1 MRTAVAVTETPVV
14 DAAVRPGRNGDRL
27 WVAVAAVAGLFL
39 VGFIIFVIARHHHP
53 KPVSYPVSPPATL
66 TVGSVA
72 PAFTL
77 PRLGG
82 GTAVSLSGARGTPTI
97 VNFFASWCRNC
108 QAELAAFAQVS
119 ARAHGKLAIIGVDSN
134 DADTA
139 KAQSLLA
146 GARATYPVAIDG
158 AARVATAYLLAAL
171 PVTYFL
177 DAQGRVVHVA
187 FGAQTLR
194 SLNHWA
200 DALTAKAGPS

>member
-1 MRTAVAVTETPVV
+1 MAVTETPAV
-14 DAAVRPGRNGDRL
+14 DAAAKPGRNDDRI
-27 WVAVAAVAGLFL
+27 WMAVAAVAGLFL
-39 VGFIIFVIARHHHP
+39 VGFILFVVTRPHHP
-53 KPVSYPVSPPATL
+53 KPVSYPVAPPAAL
-66 TVGSVA
+66 AVGSVA
-72 PAFTL
+72 PDFTL

-82 GTAVSLSGARGTPTI
+82 GAAISLSGARGTPTI

-119 ARAHGKLAIIGVDSN
+119 ARAGGKLAVIGVDSN

-146 GARATYPVAIDG
+146 GAGATYPVAVDG
-158 AARVATAYLLAAL
+158 AAKVATTYLLAAL

-177 DAQGRVVHVA
+177 DAQGRVVHAA
-187 FGAQTLR
+187 FGTQTLT

-200 DALTAKAGPS
+200 DALTARAAHS